1 MAGFFNNIVGGSK
14 GGTSISSPNYSK
26 SILVGDWTLIDSG
39 DYSGLYKATVTHSLK
54 STNLIT
60 SIYENNKISMVNVIN
75 ILNEN
80 SIEVYND
87 EAIECKIV
95 INAGVLGNGITSKTF
110 TAENLT

>member
-1 MAGFFNNIVGGSK
+1 M
-14 GGTSISSPNYSK
+14 
-26 SILVGDWTLIDSG
+26 LVDSG
-39 DYSGLYKATVTHSLK
+39 DYSGMYKATITHNLK

-75 ILNEN
+75 ILDEN

-87 EAIECKIV
+87 ESIECKIV
-95 INAGVLGNGITSKTF
+95 INAGTLENGTTLKTF